1 MLQIPIF
8 EVLTKGTLND
18 FLNISI
24 LGISNLYGK
33 PEDIEVCDSSK
44 SIFYHY
50 KDVRISFIEDISN
63 EVVLYFYNRKNEY
76 VFDFENES
84 VRISDN
90 YLINQMLSLLN
101 KLNTEWKVVKDEFGP
116 DYFSIKIHDCVN
128 IMYDLESGKLDRI
141 SISSKK
147 VV

>member
-33 PEDIEVCDSSK
+33 PEDIEVYDSSK

-76 VFDFENES
+76 VFNFENES

-101 KLNTEWKVVKDEFGP
+101 KLNTEWKAVKDEFGP
-116 DYFSIKIHDCVN
+116 DYFCIKIHDCVN

>member
-33 PEDIEVCDSSK
+33 PEDIEVYDSSK

-101 KLNTEWKVVKDEFGP
+101 KLNTEWKAVNDEFGP

>member
-33 PEDIEVCDSSK
+33 PEDIEVYDSSK

-50 KDVRISFIEDISN
+50 KDVRISFIDDISN
-63 EVVLYFYNRKNEY
+63 EVVLYFYNRRIEY
-76 VFDFENES
+76 VFDFESES
-84 VRISDN
+84 VRISDD

-101 KLNTEWKVVKDEFGP
+101 KLNIEWKTVKGEFGP
-116 DYFSIKIHDCVN
+116 DYFSINIHECVN
-128 IMYDLESGKLDRI
+128 IIYDLESGKLDRI